1 MTIADR
7 AARFAVL
14 HERGCFALPNAW
26 DAASALLMEQQ
37 GALAVAT
44 SSAAQ
49 AWSLGYADGGNLPPA
64 ELLAACQRMCRVL
77 SRPLTVDIEHGY
89 SDVPE
94 EVADLAQALAQIGV
108 AGINLEDGSAPPV
121 LLAAKLAA
129 IRERPACRHLF
140 LNARTDV
147 YLAGI
152 AGGTEAVAEVGR
164 RAALYEEAG
173 ADGLFVPGL
182 QIVDEMLAISSATV
196 LPLNI
201 MLLPGMAS
209 IATLQKAGVRWISS
223 GPASFLQAYAALS
236 HGVAGMLQADW
247 TVLQEPALDYQQLNQ
262 LMPLTASLC
271 GR

>member
-1 MTIADR
+1 MPTT
-7 AARFAVL
+7 FQQL
-14 HERGCFALPNAW
+14 HHQATPLILPNAW

-37 GALAVAT
+37 GAQAIAT

-49 AWSLGYADGGNLPPA
+49 AWSLGYADGGSLPPV

-77 SRPLTVDIEHGY
+77 YRPLTVDIEHGY

-94 EVADLAQALAQIGV
+94 EVAELAQSLALIGV
-108 AGINLEDGSAPPV
+108 AGINLEDGNAPPA

-129 IRERPACRHLF
+129 IRQRSACRHLF

-152 AGGTEAVAEVGR
+152 ASGTKAVAEVGR

-173 ADGLFVPGL
+173 ADGLFVPGVQL
-182 QIVDEMLAISSATV
+182 ADEMLAISSATI
-196 LPLNI
+196 LPLNV

-209 IATLQKAGVRWISS
+209 ITTLQQAGVRRISS
-223 GPASFLQAYAALS
+223 GPAPFLQAYAAVS
-236 HGVAGMLQADW
+236 RGVAGMLQADW
-247 TVLQEPALDYQQLNQ
+247 TVLQAPALDYQQLNQ
-262 LMPLTASLC
+262 LMRCATTV
-271 GR
+271 